1 MSRLSLEEAAH
12 AMHGRLTVSDA
23 HRGTTSGATE
33 VAGYSIDSRTL
44 RQGDL
49 FFAIVGPRVD
59 GHDFARQAAGQGAA
73 AVVVAKGGPGRYP
86 EAPAVVRVGDTT
98 RALQDLGGHVR
109 RRSALKVIGITGSA
123 GKTTAKEMTGA
134 VLDRRFRTHRSEG
147 NLNNAWGLPLTLLRM
162 ADKSEAAV
170 LEMGMSYRGE
180 IARLVEIAD
189 PDVGV
194 ILNVLPVH
202 LEHFSSIAGI
212 AAAKGEMFRGLRR
225 DAVAVYNADD
235 ARVARLGRA
244 FKGRSLPYGIASRR
258 AEVAAEEI
266 VSLGLK
272 GTRFTLRHGDAR
284 APVRLGLPGR
294 HHVYNALAAAAT
306 GFACGLDAS
315 DIAAGLAQVRPAAM
329 RGVLH
334 RRQDGAEILDDSY
347 NSNPAAMERAIE
359 LLSETEPRGRRIL
372 AAGDM
377 LELGPAAARAHTRIG
392 TLAARA
398 GIDLLVAV
406 GPLSRKMAAAA
417 ERPRPARVAAAA
429 GRRRGATP
437 ARVAAAPGSVTQVR
451 HFDTSEEAAAFLA
464 SEARPG
470 DLVLVKGSRGIRMER
485 VVRALLGDSGS
496 AATGPAAQHA
506 PREN

>member
-1 MSRLSLEEAAH
+1 MPSLTLGEVASATGGRLSIAASQR
-12 AMHGRLTVSDA
+12 GRV
-23 HRGTTSGATE
+23 GETTNVT
-33 VAGYSIDSRTL
+33 GYSIDSRTL
-44 RQGDL
+44 QAGDL

-59 GHDFARQAAGQGAA
+59 GHDFARQAAEKGAA

-86 EAPAVVRVGDTT
+86 EAPAIVRVDDTT

-109 RRSALKVIGITGSA
+109 RRRPLKVIGITGSA

-162 ADKSEAAV
+162 DDAAEAAV
-170 LEMGMSYRGE
+170 LEMGMSYKGE
-180 IARLVEIAD
+180 IARLAEIAD

-194 ILNVLPVH
+194 VLNVLPVH
-202 LEHFSSIAGI
+202 LEHFRSIDGI
-212 AAAKGEMFRGLRR
+212 AAAKGEMFRGLRK

-235 ARVARLGRA
+235 ARVARLGKA
-244 FKGRSLPYGIASRR
+244 FKGASLSYGITARK
-258 AEVAAEEI
+258 AEVKADEI

-272 GTRFTLRHGDAR
+272 GSRFTLRYGDKR
-284 APVRLGLPGR
+284 APVRLAIPGR

-306 GFACGLDAS
+306 GFACGLEAS
-315 DIAAGLAQVRPAAM
+315 DIAAGLGQMRPAAM

-334 RRQDGAEILDDSY
+334 QRRDGVEILDDSY

-359 LLSETEPRGRRIL
+359 LLAETEPRGRRIL

-377 LELGPAAARAHTRIG
+377 LELGPASARAHTRIG
-392 TLAARA
+392 SLAARA

-406 GPLSRKMAAAA
+406 GPLSKRMAQAATKSPG
-417 ERPRPARVAAAA
+417 RPSSRD
-429 GRRRGATP
+429 T
-437 ARVAAAPGSVTQVR
+437 TQVR
-451 HFDTSEEAAAFLA
+451 HCDTSEEAGAYLA
-464 SEARPG
+464 SEIRPG

-485 VVRALLGDSGS
+485 VVRALLGPSS
-496 AATGPAAQHA
+496 GPAAA
-506 PREN
+506 PGEH

>member
-1 MSRLSLEEAAH
+1 MARLTLGEAAQAMTGRLSMAEKER
-12 AMHGRLTVSDA
+12 GKVGETTTV
-23 HRGTTSGATE
+23 T
-33 VAGYSIDSRTL
+33 GYSIDSRTL
-44 RQGDL
+44 KAGDL

-59 GHDFARQAAGQGAA
+59 GHDFARQAAEKGAA

-86 EAPAVVRVGDTT
+86 EAPAVLRVDDTT
-98 RALQDLGGHVR
+98 KALQDLGAHVR
-109 RRSALKVIGITGSA
+109 RRGALKVVGITGSA

-134 VLDRRFRTHRSEG
+134 VLDRRYRTHRSEG

-162 ADKSEAAV
+162 QDETEAAV
-170 LEMGMSYRGE
+170 LEMGMSYKGE

-202 LEHFSSIAGI
+202 LEHFQSIAGI
-212 AAAKGEMFRGLRR
+212 AAAKGEIFRGLRKG
-225 DAVAVYNADD
+225 ATAVYNADD
-235 ARVARLGRA
+235 ARVARLGKA
-244 FKGRSLPYGIASRR
+244 FKGAALSYGITARK
-258 AEVAAEEI
+258 AEVKADDI

-272 GTRFTLRHGDAR
+272 GSRFTLRYGDKR
-284 APVRLGLPGR
+284 APVRLAIPGR

-315 DIAAGLAQVRPAAM
+315 DIAAGLGQMRPAAM

-334 RRQDGAEILDDSY
+334 RRQDGVEILDDSY

-359 LLSETEPRGRRIL
+359 LLAETEPRGRRIL

-377 LELGPAAARAHTRIG
+377 LELGPASARAHTRIG
-392 TLAARA
+392 SLAARA

-406 GPLSRKMAAAA
+406 GPLSKRMAT
-417 ERPRPARVAAAA
+417 AA
-429 GRRRGATP
+429 GKTR
-437 ARVAAAPGSVTQVR
+437 TQVR
-451 HFDTSEEAAAFLA
+451 HCDSSEEAATYLA
-464 SEARPG
+464 SEIRPG

-485 VVRALLGDSGS
+485 VVRALLGESTAGG
-496 AATGPAAQHA
+496 AH
-506 PREN
+506 